1 MAKRWLTLGPLG
13 IGVINLQRVPPAEAG
28 SEMKDRLERGAEA
41 PHYPYS
47 LDYSN
52 S

>member
-1 MAKRWLTLGPLG
+1 MADPRAV
-13 IGVINLQRVPPAEAG
+13 GVVDRQRVPPAEAG

-41 PHYPYS
+41 AHYPYS
-47 LDYSN
+47 LDFSN